1 MVLAR
6 MSFLGMLR
14 EMWGALELRGQTM
27 VMASGGRRY
36 AYVG

>member
-6 MSFLGMLR
+6 SNFPGMLV
-14 EMWGALELRGQTM
+14 ETWSVLGLRGQTM

-36 AYVG
+36 VYAG